1 MISLNTYTSEKGEIF
16 DPFQAA
22 RQKGPPAKTPG
33 HAPDATGDQPISMVS
48 TNTFTAETGTP
59 VA

>member
-1 MISLNTYTSEKGEIF
+1 MISFNTYTSEKGEKF
-16 DPFQAA
+16 DPADSAA
-22 RQKGPPAKTPG
+22 KSPA
-33 HAPDATGDQPISMVS
+33 HASVRRADVTGDQPISMVS

>member
-1 MISLNTYTSEKGEIF
+1 MISLNTYTSEKGENSIHR
-16 DPFQAA
+16 AA
-22 RQKGPPAKTPG
+22 RHKAPRRPPPERSG
-33 HAPDATGDQPISMVS
+33 VTGDQPISMVS